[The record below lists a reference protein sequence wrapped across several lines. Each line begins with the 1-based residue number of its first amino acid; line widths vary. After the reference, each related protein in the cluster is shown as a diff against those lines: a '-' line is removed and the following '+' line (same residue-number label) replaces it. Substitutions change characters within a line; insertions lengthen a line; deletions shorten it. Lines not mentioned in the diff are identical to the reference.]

1 MTDYYKHKREYVGQ
15 VKADTHKTW
24 EHGLGYYNVAL
35 TGKAVSDFHMSK
47 AEGYTAKEWYHGEK
61 YIGQVHLN
69 KKDGY
74 GVHVW
79 PSGARFYG
87 QFKGNQPAGY
97 GVLETVHEGI
107 KFIGQ
112 VHGFVAEDIGQGQW
126 YLNDVPTDVED
137 LICNE
142 DGVVE
147 VSPNK
152 WINPVGDII
161 EKFDNG
167 TVRTTEKNLVTEIKE
182 QGPYKFEYGY
192 RDTTMFGDWIKT
204 FRGHFLSGRYHGFG
218 IEQRLGGGSY
228 KSNFICGTPYRYQT
242 YSNLAFETNN
252 ITRSVERRMS
262 RRYCAIYDMA
272 MRHIQQYRKADQDL
286 VIMEFGIGKGEH
298 LQFLRELFPDA
309 TIVGVDKL
317 TLNHIPDTK
326 LEKQQ
331 LEDLKLATKV
341 KDVNIELGFDC
352 YSQQDIYH
360 LVNKYG
366 KIGIGIHDA
375 THGAQIWNQLD
386 TVIECMHPD
395 FGVIIT
401 EEMCCKDGDPNLQ
414 ELKKAIKSG
423 WRVFDMNPL
432 TKGRYTD
439 SLIGIRCF
447 EHVDTDALSS
457 YEILL

>member
-1 MTDYYKHKREYVGQ
+1 MTDYYIHKRQYVGQ
-15 VKADTHKTW
+15 LKVDMKKTW
-24 EHGLGYYNVAL
+24 EHGLGYYDVAL
-35 TGKAVSDFHMSK
+35 TGKAVGDIHMNK
-47 AEGYTAKEWYHGEK
+47 VEGYSAKEWYHGEK
-61 YIGQVHLN
+61 YIGQVHQN

-79 PSGARFYG
+79 PSGARYYG
-87 QFKGNQPAGY
+87 QFKGNQPAGH

-107 KFIGQ
+107 KFIGE
-112 VHGFVAEDIGQGQW
+112 VTGFVAEDIGEGQW
-126 YLNDVPTDVED
+126 YLNDEPVDVED

-142 DGVVE
+142 DGIVE
-147 VSPNK
+147 LEPNK
-152 WINPVGDII
+152 WLSPVGDVI
-161 EKFDNG
+161 EKFEDG
-167 TVRTTEKNLVTEIKE
+167 TVRTIEKNLTTELKE
-182 QGPYKFEYGY
+182 QGPYQFQYGE
-192 RDTTMFGDWIKT
+192 RSTTMYGDWLKS
-204 FRGHFLSGRYHGFG
+204 FRGHFINGRYHGYG
-218 IEQRLGGGSY
+218 IEQRLGGNPFS
-228 KSNFICGTPYRYQT
+228 SNYICGDPVKYQT

-262 RRYCAIYDMA
+262 RRYCVIYDMV
-272 MRHIQQYRKADQDL
+272 MRHVNSFKPKDL

-298 LQFLRELFPDA
+298 LQFLRKLFPEA

-317 TLNHIPDTK
+317 TLDHLPDNE
-326 LEKQQ
+326 LEQRQ
-331 LEDLKLATKV
+331 LEDLKLAVKV
-341 KDVNIELGFDC
+341 KDVNIELGMDA
-352 YSQQDIYH
+352 YSKQDIYH
-360 LVNKYG
+360 LVTKYG

-375 THGAQIWNQLD
+375 THGAQAWNQLE
-386 TVIECMHPD
+386 TAIECMHPD

-423 WRVFDMNPL
+423 WRVFDMNPF
-432 TKGRYTD
+432 TNGRYTD

>member
-1 MTDYYKHKREYVGQ
+1 MTDYYIHKRQYVGQ
-15 VKADTHKTW
+15 LKVDMKKTW
-24 EHGLGYYNVAL
+24 EHGLGYYDVAL
-35 TGKAVSDFHMSK
+35 TGKAVGDFHMNK
-47 AEGYTAKEWYHGEK
+47 VEGYSAKEWYHGEK
-61 YIGQVHLN
+61 YIGQVHQN

-79 PSGARFYG
+79 PSGARYYG

-107 KFIGQ
+107 KFIGE
-112 VHGFVAEDIGQGQW
+112 VTGFVAEDIGEGQW
-126 YLNDVPTDVED
+126 YLNDEPVDVED

-142 DGVVE
+142 DGIVE
-147 VSPNK
+147 LEPNK
-152 WINPVGDII
+152 WLSPVGDVI
-161 EKFDNG
+161 EKFEDG
-167 TVRTTEKNLVTEIKE
+167 TVRTIEKNLTTELKE
-182 QGPYKFEYGY
+182 QGPYQFQYGE
-192 RDTTMFGDWIKT
+192 RSTTMYGDWLKS
-204 FRGHFLSGRYHGFG
+204 FRGHFINGRYHGYG
-218 IEQRLGGGSY
+218 IEQRLGGNPFS
-228 KSNFICGTPYRYQT
+228 SNYICGDPVKYQT

-262 RRYCAIYDMA
+262 RRYCVIYDMV
-272 MRHIQQYRKADQDL
+272 MRHVNSFKPKDL

-298 LQFLRELFPDA
+298 LQFLRKLFPEA

-317 TLNHIPDTK
+317 TLDHLPDNE
-326 LEKQQ
+326 LEQRQ
-331 LEDLKLATKV
+331 LEDLKLAVKV
-341 KDVNIELGFDC
+341 KDVNIELGMDA
-352 YSQQDIYH
+352 YSKQDIYH
-360 LVNKYG
+360 LVTKYG

-375 THGAQIWNQLD
+375 THGAQAWNQLE
-386 TVIECMHPD
+386 TAIECMHPD

-423 WRVFDMNPL
+423 WRVFDMNPF
-432 TKGRYTD
+432 TNGRYTD

>member
-1 MTDYYKHKREYVGQ
+1 MTDYYIHKRQYVGQ
-15 VKADTHKTW
+15 LKVDMKKTW
-24 EHGLGYYNVAL
+24 EHGLGYYDVAL
-35 TGKAVSDFHMSK
+35 TGKAVGDFHMNK
-47 AEGYTAKEWYHGEK
+47 VEGYSAKEWYHGEK
-61 YIGQVHLN
+61 YIGQVHQN

-79 PSGARFYG
+79 PSGARYYG
-87 QFKGNQPAGY
+87 QFKGNQPAGH

-107 KFIGQ
+107 KFIGE
-112 VHGFVAEDIGQGQW
+112 VTGFVAEDIGEGQW
-126 YLNDVPTDVED
+126 YLNDEPVDVED

-142 DGVVE
+142 DGIVE
-147 VSPNK
+147 LEPNK
-152 WINPVGDII
+152 WLSPVGDVI
-161 EKFDNG
+161 EKFEDG
-167 TVRTTEKNLVTEIKE
+167 TVRTIEKNLTTELKE
-182 QGPYKFEYGY
+182 QGPYQFQYGE
-192 RDTTMFGDWIKT
+192 RSTTMYGDWLKS
-204 FRGHFLSGRYHGFG
+204 FRGHFINGRYHGYG
-218 IEQRLGGGSY
+218 IEQRLGGNPFS
-228 KSNFICGTPYRYQT
+228 SNYICGDPVKYQT

-262 RRYCAIYDMA
+262 RRYCVIYDMV
-272 MRHIQQYRKADQDL
+272 MRHVNSFKPKDL

-298 LQFLRELFPDA
+298 LQFLRKLFPEA

-317 TLNHIPDTK
+317 TLDHLPDNE
-326 LEKQQ
+326 LEQRQ
-331 LEDLKLATKV
+331 LEDLKLAVKV
-341 KDVNIELGFDC
+341 KDVNIELGMDA
-352 YSQQDIYH
+352 YSKQDIYH
-360 LVNKYG
+360 LVTKYG

-375 THGAQIWNQLD
+375 THGAQAWNQLE
-386 TVIECMHPD
+386 TAIECMHPD

-423 WRVFDMNPL
+423 WSVFDMNPF
-432 TKGRYTD
+432 TNGRYTD

>member
-1 MTDYYKHKREYVGQ
+1 MTDYYIHKRQYVGQ
-15 VKADTHKTW
+15 LKVDMKKTW
-24 EHGLGYYNVAL
+24 EHGLGYYDVAL
-35 TGKAVSDFHMSK
+35 TGKAVGDFHMNK
-47 AEGYTAKEWYHGEK
+47 VEGYSAKEWYHGEK
-61 YIGQVHLN
+61 YIGQVHQN

-79 PSGARFYG
+79 PSGARYYG
-87 QFKGNQPAGY
+87 QFKGNQPAGH

-107 KFIGQ
+107 KFIGE
-112 VHGFVAEDIGQGQW
+112 VTGFVAEDIGEGQW
-126 YLNDVPTDVED
+126 YLNDEPVDVED

-142 DGVVE
+142 DGIVE
-147 VSPNK
+147 LEPNK
-152 WINPVGDII
+152 WLSPVGDVI
-161 EKFDNG
+161 EKFEDG
-167 TVRTTEKNLVTEIKE
+167 TVRTIEKNLTTELKE
-182 QGPYKFEYGY
+182 QGPYQFQYGE
-192 RDTTMFGDWIKT
+192 RSTTMYGDWLKS
-204 FRGHFLSGRYHGFG
+204 FRGHFINGRYHGYG
-218 IEQRLGGGSY
+218 IEQRLGGNPFS
-228 KSNFICGTPYRYQT
+228 SNYICGDPVKYQT

-262 RRYCAIYDMA
+262 RRYCVIYDMV
-272 MRHIQQYRKADQDL
+272 MRHVNSFKPKDL

-298 LQFLRELFPDA
+298 LQFLRKLFPEA

-317 TLNHIPDTK
+317 TLDHLPDNE
-326 LEKQQ
+326 LEQRQ
-331 LEDLKLATKV
+331 LEDLKLAVKV
-341 KDVNIELGFDC
+341 KDVNIELGMDA
-352 YSQQDIYH
+352 YSKQDIYH
-360 LVNKYG
+360 LVTKYG

-375 THGAQIWNQLD
+375 THGAQAWNQLE
-386 TVIECMHPD
+386 TAIECMHPD

-423 WRVFDMNPL
+423 WRVFDMNPF
-432 TKGRYTD
+432 TNGRYTD

>member
-1 MTDYYKHKREYVGQ
+1 MTDYYIHKRQYVGQ
-15 VKADTHKTW
+15 LKVDMKKTW
-24 EHGLGYYNVAL
+24 EHGLGYYDVAL
-35 TGKAVSDFHMSK
+35 TGKAVGDFHMNK
-47 AEGYTAKEWYHGEK
+47 VEGYSAKEWYHGEK
-61 YIGQVHLN
+61 YIGQVHQN

-79 PSGARFYG
+79 PSGARYYG

-107 KFIGQ
+107 KFIGE
-112 VHGFVAEDIGQGQW
+112 VTGFVAEDIGEGQW
-126 YLNDVPTDVED
+126 YLNDEPVDVED

-142 DGVVE
+142 DGIVE
-147 VSPNK
+147 LEPNK
-152 WINPVGDII
+152 WLSPVGDVI
-161 EKFDNG
+161 EKFEDG
-167 TVRTTEKNLVTEIKE
+167 TVRTIEKNLTTELKE
-182 QGPYKFEYGY
+182 QGPYQFQYGE
-192 RDTTMFGDWIKT
+192 RSTTMYGDWLKS
-204 FRGHFLSGRYHGFG
+204 FRGHFINGRYHGHG
-218 IEQRLGGGSY
+218 IEQRLGGNPFS
-228 KSNFICGTPYRYQT
+228 SNYICGDPVKYQT

-262 RRYCAIYDMA
+262 RRYCVIYDMV
-272 MRHIQQYRKADQDL
+272 MRHVNSFKPKDL

-298 LQFLRELFPDA
+298 LQFLRKLFPEA

-317 TLNHIPDTK
+317 TLDHLPDNE
-326 LEKQQ
+326 LEQRQ
-331 LEDLKLATKV
+331 LEDLKLAVKV
-341 KDVNIELGFDC
+341 KDVNIELGMDA
-352 YSQQDIYH
+352 YSKQDIYH
-360 LVNKYG
+360 LVTKYG

-375 THGAQIWNQLD
+375 THGAQAWNQLE
-386 TVIECMHPD
+386 TAIECMHPD

-423 WRVFDMNPL
+423 WRVFDMNPF
-432 TKGRYTD
+432 TNGRYTD